1 MSTLNHSLRF
11 YLTQRWERKKIQN
24 AHPINCQVEFFMQG
38 IRLTENS
45 AIYPLNGE
53 GSEGLDRFVV
63 EPWEIRC
70 HEFED
75 EMDLN
80 ITRDVFVDGS

>member
-1 MSTLNHSLRF
+1 M
-11 YLTQRWERKKIQN
+11 RKKKNGNFQN